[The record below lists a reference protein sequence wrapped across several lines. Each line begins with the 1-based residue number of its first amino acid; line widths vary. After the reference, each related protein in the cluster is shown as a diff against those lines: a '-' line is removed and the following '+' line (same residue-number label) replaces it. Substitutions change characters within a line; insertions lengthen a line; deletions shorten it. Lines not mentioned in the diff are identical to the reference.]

1 MPVVDFRKQKKDIE
15 HSKLMAKVLSGA
27 FDGYDPN
34 AQITGRAIPLHPVT
48 ALAKALQ
55 TGFGAYQGARAQAKE
70 DDMEAQQ
77 LAAMQELVKS
87 GNPITAQDL
96 FNSGNLEPEKLAEA
110 LVKTNTVKPEYINT
124 ADGVFEVSPGAEPKQ
139 IMANGKPLKRSIDNP
154 ELQGLITAMK
164 QGSMAREGVGADMR
178 PFVAQNRDY
187 SPGAFPRLDQSTTL
201 MPVPGSPPQQQQGMA
216 RLDPNSE
223 EAKAVMRQMQE
234 SGADTIQI
242 EPQQAQQSVSP
253 AAIDQIEAAKEAAK
267 NAVNLPY
274 DIQKQQQVGD
284 IKAQQD
290 AALAQEKAAIENQQ
304 KVDQVRNQAKIDLP
318 KVQANATYT
327 KGLVDEILAH
337 PGLSDVVGV
346 PNPLTAWTPGTKAA
360 GFKAKIEQLGGKNF
374 LEAFESLKGGGQ
386 ITEIEGAKATAA
398 IAALNTAQSEEE
410 FKRELTKLKDVI
422 DAGSARAMGKAG
434 MGTETPPNKTSKDMS
449 DEELLNRYG
458 Q

>member
-1 MPVVDFRKQKKDIE
+1 MPVVDFSKQKKDIQ
-15 HSKLMAKVLSGA
+15 HSKLMAQVLSGA

-70 DDMEAQQ
+70 DDLDAQQ
-77 LAAMQELVKS
+77 RAAMMELVKS
-87 GNPITAQDL
+87 GKPITAQDL

-124 ADGVFEVSPGAEPKQ
+124 ADGVYEVSPGAEPKQ

-201 MPVPGSPPQQQQGMA
+201 MPVPGSPPQQQQGLT

-290 AALAQEKAAIENQQ
+290 AALAETKAAIENQQ

-327 KGLVDEILAH
+327 KGLVDEILSH

-360 GFKAKIEQLGGKNF
+360 GFKAKMEQLGGKNF

-386 ITEIEGAKATAA
+386 ITEIEGKKATAA

-422 DAGSARAMGKAG
+422 DAGAARAMGKAG
-434 MGTETPPNKTSKDMS
+434 MGTEAQPTQSYDPEAMRKK
-449 DEELLNRYG
+449 YG
-458 Q
+458 VK